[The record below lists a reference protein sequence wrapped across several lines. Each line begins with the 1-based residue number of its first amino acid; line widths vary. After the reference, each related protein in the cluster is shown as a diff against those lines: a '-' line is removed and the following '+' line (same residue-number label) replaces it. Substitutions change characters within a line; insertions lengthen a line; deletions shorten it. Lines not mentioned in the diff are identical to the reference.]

1 MHEFR
6 VALEAQHLVANVVR
20 RIRAEIAG
28 GDHRSAFR
36 QFGHLVLVTDQ
47 QGQLRHLRVHP
58 RRMGRQRIAVDT
70 HAPALLGTLGLATQ
84 GQRQQLVAE
93 THTQQLLATL
103 VQLQQVGLEGLDPRV
118 GTKRV
123 GLAARH
129 QVGIE
134 HFVVGGI
141 IAIHHV
147 VHTKFGGDRLTR
159 EELLEH
165 PAVALVLRGQLRSQ
179 DIGFKDADA

>member
-1 MHEFR
+1 MD
-6 VALEAQHLVANVVR
+6 A
-20 RIRAEIAG
+20 
-28 GDHRSAFR
+28 
-36 QFGHLVLVTDQ
+36 
-47 QGQLRHLRVHP
+47 
-58 RRMGRQRIAVDT
+58 
-70 HAPALLGTLGLATQ
+70 HAPPLVGPLGLATQ

-93 THTQQLLATL
+93 AHTQQLFAAL
-103 VQLQQVGLEGLDPRV
+103 VQLEQVCLEGLDPRV
-118 GTKRV
+118 GTERI

-129 QVGIE
+129 KVGIE
-134 HFVVGGI
+134 HFVVGGV